1 MKTTKTPR
9 RVFVHAGGQERLHR
23 VWVSTVERILEGMMS
38 SAGTGTGRRLAAA
51 LVLGLTLS
59 GGAAGLQPVAMA
71 QARGPVQRTVEGK
84 VETKSGA
91 PIKGA
96 VVYLQ
101 DDRSQSV
108 RSAIS
113 EADGSYRFVQLSQNT
128 DYQIW
133 AQANGKKSK
142 SKSISSFDSKND
154 FNFTLTID

>member
-1 MKTTKTPR
+1 M
-9 RVFVHAGGQERLHR
+9 
-23 VWVSTVERILEGMMS
+23 
-38 SAGTGTGRRLAAA
+38 AA
-51 LVLGLTLS
+51 LALGMLLS
-59 GGAAGLQPVAMA
+59 GSFAGVQPAAFA

-84 VETKSGA
+84 VETKGGS

-133 AQANGKKSK
+133 AKADGKKSK
-142 SKSISSFDSKND
+142 SKSISSFDSRND
-154 FNFTLTID
+154 FNFTLTIE

>member
-1 MKTTKTPR
+1 
-9 RVFVHAGGQERLHR
+9 
-23 VWVSTVERILEGMMS
+23 MS
-38 SAGTGTGRRLAAA
+38 SAGTGTGKRWMAA
-51 LVLGLTLS
+51 LALGMMLS
-59 GGAAGLQPVAMA
+59 GSFAGVQPAAFA

-84 VETKSGA
+84 VETKGGA

-96 VVYLQ
+96 GVYLQ
-101 DDRSQSV
+101 DDRTQSV

-133 AQANGKKSK
+133 AKADGKKSK